1 MKYSIT
7 IDTNSNEITAD
18 VVCPRF
24 LRTGSETQ
32 KELERYHNLIDEW
45 QRAKTPDWLQDTVDY
60 LQDLLAQDKTV

>member
-32 KELERYHNLIDEW
+32 EELARRRNCIGEW
-45 QRAKTPDWLQDTVDY
+45 ARAKTPDWLQDTVDY
-60 LQDLLAQDKTV
+60 LQDRLNQEKTV